1 MKSFWKDTR
10 GNIALMAAFGLPAL
24 LLAVV
29 TSVELYSLSVDRQ
42 RLRDVADATA
52 LAAAGQMRLAAND
65 PVLDR
70 ARAFALSGLEGLTS
84 TPDQPDVKFLLEQGR
99 PSGVVV
105 TLTARRMSF
114 FGNLVPPGGFVIS
127 AASTALQVAT
137 APLCVLSLGST
148 ATNALD
154 LPSARIT
161 ATACLVH
168 SNKSISV
175 GGSTVVDAAA
185 VHAVNSITGS
195 TPANAGTG
203 AAPIPDPLTAMFNG
217 AGPGNCQFGNLVKVD
232 KAGAVVEVDP
242 GVHCRHFE
250 IEAGTL
256 RFKPGVHHLKNGKLQ
271 LKKGAKV
278 EGENVTLIIW
288 KDLDIN
294 FTDGQVAML
303 DLSGSQG
310 GSGEMDTWAGF
321 ALAVDPKRTG
331 DINLNFREIRR
342 LEGVVYAPKVR
353 IIVPGGINATEVT
366 PWTVI
371 VARDFKVEGGRA
383 LQINADYAN
392 SSVPVQNGVG
402 NKASDGA
409 PVRLAR

>member
-175 GGSTVVDAAA
+175 AR
-185 VHAVNSITGS
+185 
-195 TPANAGTG
+195 
-203 AAPIPDPLTAMFNG
+203 LT
-217 AGPGNCQFGNLVKVD
+217 NCG
-232 KAGAVVEVDP
+232 
-242 GVHCRHFE
+242 
-250 IEAGTL
+250 
-256 RFKPGVHHLKNGKLQ
+256 
-271 LKKGAKV
+271 
-278 EGENVTLIIW
+278 
-288 KDLDIN
+288 
-294 FTDGQVAML
+294 
-303 DLSGSQG
+303 
-310 GSGEMDTWAGF
+310 
-321 ALAVDPKRTG
+321 
-331 DINLNFREIRR
+331 
-342 LEGVVYAPKVR
+342 
-353 IIVPGGINATEVT
+353 
-366 PWTVI
+366 
-371 VARDFKVEGGRA
+371 
-383 LQINADYAN
+383 
-392 SSVPVQNGVG
+392 
-402 NKASDGA
+402 
-409 PVRLAR
+409 